1 MPPVLANLYN
11 FFFFFESRWLDIF
24 WLNSKNILPRIWRKL
39 ESDLQFH
46 LWFYDLLYL
55 YFSLTICAKLMLLQN
70 LSIHKSNDMVMGEN
84 LVLPRKCNTACL
96 RRTSPIFQLLWF
108 DFLSMS
114 SSAYEIKTHEENK
127 INVFHLIHCVNG
139 YYLVHYNCALRIK
152 WISFTYSIPS
162 RKCTKIIFPLK

>member
-1 MPPVLANLYN
+1 MTRYFLTEFKKYFAQNLKEIGVRPTISSMIYWN
-11 FFFFFESRWLDIF
+11 
-24 WLNSKNILPRIWRKL
+24 
-39 ESDLQFH
+39 
-46 LWFYDLLYL
+46 L

-70 LSIHKSNDMVMGEN
+70 LSIHKSNDLVMGEN
-84 LVLPRKCNTACL
+84 LVLPRKYRTACL

-114 SSAYEIKTHEENK
+114 SSAYETKTHEENK
-127 INVFHLIHCVNG
+127 INVLHLIHCVNG